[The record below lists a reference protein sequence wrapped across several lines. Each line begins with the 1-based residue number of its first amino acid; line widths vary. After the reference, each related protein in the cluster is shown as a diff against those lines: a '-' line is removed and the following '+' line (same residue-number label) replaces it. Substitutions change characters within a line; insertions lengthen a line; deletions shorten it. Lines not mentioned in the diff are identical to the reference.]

1 MQIHINKL
9 QQHTLSK
16 NLQKRFSMQRYA
28 NFLII
33 NGVKSKGNG
42 TKFELAESSRVTRAL
57 PCQVQQKLKGWV
69 GTRNTPIPLFA
80 WWRYNPLPP
89 RVSSSNRLLRLL
101 LSYFIYLFIFFFLVA
116 PLTCS
121 LPERRLLQLKLPG
134 VCFMS

>member
-80 WWRYNPLPP
+80 WWRYNSESFKFKSLIKTIT
-89 RVSSSNRLLRLL
+89 LL
-101 LSYFIYLFIFFFLVA
+101 FYLFIYYFFLVA